1 MRKEIDAKYPLYNVF
16 AKMHEVSMNWWEIS
30 TINYPRFNVWSS
42 IYRKEDKNFY
52 FIDKIDFK
60 QIKNREN
67 KN

>member
-1 MRKEIDAKYPLYNVF
+1 
-16 AKMHEVSMNWWEIS
+16 MHEVSMNWWEIS